1 MAFILKL
8 IYSLLTFLIFIATK
22 NCSALSI
29 KLIHR
34 HSVESPFCPGNI
46 TRTERIN
53 LLAQSSLR
61 FSKQTKNT
69 TSIRPRLDSEP
80 QEQMYMIE
88 VGIGTFTPPHPR
100 NYNYFL
106 HLDTGN
112 DLTWTQCDEC
122 RKTGRHNCFKQKPPL
137 FPSDSSTSYS
147 PLPCNEHELCTP
159 DECIGSKC
167 SYDIDYSDGAKSFGY
182 LARETFT
189 FASSDGENKIE
200 QVKDTVFGCGI
211 RNKGF
216 DESAKENLVAG
227 NFGLG
232 PGELSFLTQKMSL
245 TRGRFSH
252 CFLPWDAAHK
262 SPFFL
267 RFGSDIPE
275 RVGLKSTPLLEH
287 TDFSFHF
294 VNLGGISVGNTRL
307 DIPQE
312 MLAWSDRRDSGGC
325 IVDSGHSVT
334 TLPSAVFKKLR
345 ETLIK
350 NHFSRY
356 KSKMFTLFKLCYHFS
371 SKNETI
377 DDLPDITFHLQ
388 DSDLVFPPRLGFI
401 TDKCLGKR
409 YFCLAMDSRDTEDMT
424 IIGAFQQANMRFVF
438 VTVKKKLY
446 FGPEDCSRDA

>member
-1 MAFILKL
+1 MAF
-8 IYSLLTFLIFIATK
+8 F
-22 NCSALSI
+22 NALSI

-53 LLAQSSLR
+53 LLAQSSSSSLR
-61 FSKQTKNT
+61 NSKQTKNT
-69 TSIRPRLDSEP
+69 TSIRPRLDSQP
-80 QEQMYMIE
+80 QDRMYMIE

-112 DLTWTQCDEC
+112 GLTWTQCDEC

-137 FPSDSSTSYS
+137 FPSASSTSYS

-159 DECIGSKC
+159 DECIGSHC

-182 LARETFT
+182 LAQETFT

-216 DESAKENLVAG
+216 DESAKDNLVAG

-232 PGELSFLTQKMSL
+232 PGELSFLTQKNVVD
-245 TRGRFSH
+245 TGPVF
-252 CFLPWDAAHK
+252 
-262 SPFFL
+262 
-267 RFGSDIPE
+267 
-275 RVGLKSTPLLEH
+275 RVGLKSTPLLENS
-287 TDFSFHF
+287 DSPFHF
-294 VNLGGISVGNTRL
+294 VNLAGISVGNTRL
-307 DIPQE
+307 DIPPE
-312 MLAWSDRRDSGGC
+312 MLAWSDRLDDGGC
-325 IVDSGHSVT
+325 IVDSGTSLT
-334 TLPSAVFKKLR
+334 TLPSAVYKKLR

-350 NHFSRY
+350 NHFARY
-356 KSKMFTLFKLCYHFS
+356 KSEMFARFKLCYHFS

-409 YFCLAMDSRDTEDMT
+409 YFCLAMDSKDTTDMT
-424 IIGAFQQANMRFVF
+424 VIGAFQQANMRFVF
-438 VTVKKKLY
+438 DTVKEKLY